1 MGRYLQLFWY
11 STTFTHTNVHCTVIW
26 LVPAYILWYYTYKAP
41 SSHRFKF
48 RLSQCVTL
56 CKMCSLWSCCTVV
69 LLLKS
74 VYKSRVAG
82 IVTFKWWGSL
92 AFFLWPSR
100 PLSLSH
106 SRSFPWVE
114 INIAFLWLLYSC
126 CNIYWIKPKRIWV
139 QKTFVSYTRVSHGSS
154 LRFCSGSVFAWL
166 FLEGHGLTWAWF
178 FKAFARLGSRFG
190 GSTHL

>member
-1 MGRYLQLFWY
+1 MIGPALEIWSWVELKCPFEMRMGTCNYFDIPLHLHTQMY
-11 STTFTHTNVHCTVIW
+11 SNMVGTSIHITHTKPQAHTGLNSDCASV
-26 LVPAYILWYYTYKAP
+26 
-41 SSHRFKF
+41 SS
-48 RLSQCVTL
+48 CV
-56 CKMCSLWSCCTVV
+56 MCSLWSCCTVV

-139 QKTFVSYTRVSHGSS
+139 QKTFVSYTRVHIVASS
-154 LRFCSGSVFAWL
+154 VSIIQQVLD
-166 FLEGHGLTWAWF
+166 
-178 FKAFARLGSRFG
+178 
-190 GSTHL
+190 

>member
-1 MGRYLQLFWY
+1 MKCAW
-11 STTFTHTNVHCTVIW
+11 
-26 LVPAYILWYYTYKAP
+26 VPATILIFHYIYTHKCMYSNMDGTSIHITHKMLQAHTGLN
-41 SSHRFKF
+41 SDCASVSF
-48 RLSQCVTL
+48 CV
-56 CKMCSLWSCCTVV
+56 MCSLWSCCTVV

-139 QKTFVSYTRVSHGSS
+139 QKLLYLTQEYRVASPVSVIHQV
-154 LRFCSGSVFAWL
+154 LD
-166 FLEGHGLTWAWF
+166 
-178 FKAFARLGSRFG
+178 
-190 GSTHL
+190 